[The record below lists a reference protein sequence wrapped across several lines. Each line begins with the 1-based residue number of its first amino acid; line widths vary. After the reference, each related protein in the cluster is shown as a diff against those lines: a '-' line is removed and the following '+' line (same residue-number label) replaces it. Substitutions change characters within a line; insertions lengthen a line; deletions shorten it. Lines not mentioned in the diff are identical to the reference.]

1 MAHTK
6 KSDQQTN
13 AKQGGQQAKQSGSV
27 PRGGNPGDG
36 AGRTYDPESRH
47 SGVFPVSGPP
57 PDDPNATFQGMASFG
72 QGERG
77 AAGFQDSGQSEIFT
91 MPPEGETADDE
102 ARS

>member
-1 MAHTK
+1 
-6 KSDQQTN
+6 
-13 AKQGGQQAKQSGSV
+13 V

-77 AAGFQDSGQSEIFT
+77 VAGFQDSGQSEIFT
-91 MPPEGETADDE
+91 MPPEGETTDDE

>member
-1 MAHTK
+1 MAHK
-6 KSDQQTN
+6 KSDQQAN
-13 AKQGGQQAKQSGSV
+13 ARQRDQSNTSGNV

-77 AAGFQDSGQSEIFT
+77 VAGFQDSGQSEIFT
-91 MPPEGETADDE
+91 MPPEGETTDDE